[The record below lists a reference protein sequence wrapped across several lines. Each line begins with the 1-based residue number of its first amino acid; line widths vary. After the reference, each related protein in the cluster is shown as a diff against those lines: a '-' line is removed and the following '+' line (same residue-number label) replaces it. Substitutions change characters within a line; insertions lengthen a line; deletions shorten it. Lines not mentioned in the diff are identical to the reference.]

1 MLEDRDVK
9 SRKWTESSS
18 WGWAPRL
25 FLAQVLPPAKAC
37 PAPASQPP
45 FLHLLQ
51 REGRMSE
58 PSWKSSQ
65 PLASEQRSVRGGGGG
80 TLKQPGSPDGMALVG
95 AGEPSEVPTP
105 KTPRARQRG
114 AKHKSAAKTRN
125 TATAPGRKPRSKP
138 PKKLEKEE
146 EEGILQE
153 SPLAV
158 TSRPPASSKEQF
170 PAGTAPLGLG
180 SPRPRPMHHRRPP
193 AARP

>member
-80 TLKQPGSPDGMALVG
+80 DAQAARVPGWHG
-95 AGEPSEVPTP
+95 AGRGRGT
-105 KTPRARQRG
+105 QR
-114 AKHKSAAKTRN
+114 SAN
-125 TATAPGRKPRSKP
+125 TKDTSCP
-138 PKKLEKEE
+138 PKGSKTQECCQDPEHCHGSGEE
-146 EEGILQE
+146 TQEQTPQKTGEGGRRGD
-153 SPLAV
+153 LAGV
-158 TSRPPASSKEQF
+158 PSCSD
-170 PAGTAPLGLG
+170 
-180 SPRPRPMHHRRPP
+180 
-193 AARP
+193 

>member
-1 MLEDRDVK
+1 MDRVLQLGLGAQAI
-9 SRKWTESSS
+9 SGAGATTRQGLSS
-18 WGWAPRL
+18 ACIP
-25 FLAQVLPPAKAC
+25 AAVPPPAPERGEDERAELEVQ
-37 PAPASQPP
+37 PALGLRTEKRA
-45 FLHLLQ
+45 
-51 REGRMSE
+51 
-58 PSWKSSQ
+58 
-65 PLASEQRSVRGGGGG
+65 GGGG

-170 PAGTAPLGLG
+170 SAGTAPLGLG